1 MLSIRQAKLEDINH
15 IYDLE
20 TMCFKDPYPKRLLL
34 TLLALYPEL
43 FLVIEYENKIVGY
56 VAGIVRK
63 DNYGHMVSL
72 CVHPTYRRK
81 GFGTKLVNVLEKS
94 FTEKFNIC
102 RYRLEVRTS
111 NVAAVNL
118 YKKLGYQIV
127 DTIHSYYPDGEDAH
141 IMIKN
146 SCKNDN
152 RIK

>member
-1 MLSIRQAKLEDINH
+1 
-15 IYDLE
+15 
-20 TMCFKDPYPKRLLL
+20 MCFKDPYPKRLLL

-63 DNYGHMVSL
+63 DSYGHIISL

-81 GFGTKLVNVLEKS
+81 GFGTKLVNALEKG

-102 RYRLEVRTS
+102 KYRLEVRIS
-111 NVAAVNL
+111 NIVAVNL
-118 YKKLGYQIV
+118 YRKLGYQIV
-127 DTIHSYYPDGEDAH
+127 DIIPTYYPDGEDAYV
-141 IMIKN
+141 MTKN
-146 SCKNDN
+146 LCKNNN